1 MNNSSPPGNSP
12 RPGAPSSP
20 GFRALLFDLDGVLL
34 DSEPLHKEAKREAFA
49 RLRRTVPERHF
60 LDFRG
65 RTDEAFA
72 EIVGSELGMTP
83 EERTEVLRLK
93 HALFAEGER
102 RIPPVPGALS
112 FLSAARGR
120 YEKLALATSAIP
132 RLQAFAFDHLG
143 LHPFFDAVVNAA
155 DITRPKPD
163 PEPYLLAAARV
174 GVAPEACLVIED
186 SRNGILS
193 GLAAGCAVA
202 ALTTSYRREE
212 LLDLPVLWI
221 VDGYAELAEKLNMA
235 PLA

>member
-1 MNNSSPPGNSP
+1 MMAGPPFS
-12 RPGAPSSP
+12 
-20 GFRALLFDLDGVLL
+20 ALLFDLDGVLL
-34 DSEPLHKEAKREAFA
+34 DSEPLHKEAKRQAFA
-49 RLRRTVPERHF
+49 RLGRTVPERHF

-72 EIVGSELGMTP
+72 EIVGAELGMTP
-83 EERTEVLRLK
+83 EERAEVLRLK
-93 HALFAEGER
+93 HAIFAEGEKD
-102 RIPPVPGALS
+102 IPPVPDALA
-112 FLSAARGR
+112 FVAAARGR
-120 YEKLALATSAIP
+120 FGKLALATSAIP

-163 PEPYLLAAARV
+163 PEPYLLAAARL
-174 GVAPEACLVIED
+174 GVPPEACLVIED

-212 LLDLPVLWI
+212 LADLPVRWV
-221 VDGYAELAEKLNMA
+221 VDGYAELAERLGMA
-235 PLA
+235 PLT